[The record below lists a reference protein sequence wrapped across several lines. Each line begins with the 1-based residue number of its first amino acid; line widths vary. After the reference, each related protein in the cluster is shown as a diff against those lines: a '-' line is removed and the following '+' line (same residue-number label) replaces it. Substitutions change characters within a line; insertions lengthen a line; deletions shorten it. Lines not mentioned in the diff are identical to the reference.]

1 MDIKNLTA
9 EEKEALRK
17 QFLEEEKQKEIK
29 RKEK

>member
-17 QFLEEEKQKEIK
+17 QFLEEEKRFIQSVM
-29 RKEK
+29 